1 MATVYDVPASMLIE
15 ELAKRLKARGDL
27 RPPEWAVYVK
37 TGGDKEKHPDQDD
50 WWYIRCASLLRKVHI
65 RGPIGIPTLRR
76 LYGGKKN
83 RGYKPEAMRGASGS
97 LLRDML
103 KQLEEAGLI
112 KKTNEG
118 RVTTPKAA
126 SLLDSIAGQIKRE
139 IPELEKY

>member
-1 MATVYDVPASMLIE
+1 VATVYDVPASMLIE
-15 ELAKRLKARGDL
+15 ELAAKFKAQGEL

-37 TGGDKEKHPDQDD
+37 TGGDKEKRPEIDD

-65 RGPIGIPTLRR
+65 RGPVGVPTLRR

-83 RGYKPEAMRGASGS
+83 RGHNPEAMRGASGS

-112 KKTNEG
+112 KKTKEG

-126 SLLDSIAGQIKRE
+126 SLLDSIASKIKRE